1 MKHLFLAL
9 IFIIFTTACFG
20 QKNLVSYDDIKY
32 LLHINL
38 TKADTFLMAKGYYV
52 VKKDNNNR
60 NRKYTLPMQGGKYN
74 NINLRLDGKK
84 IFIEIE
90 TNEINQYNIIRES
103 VSQYLVK
110 DGVVADIQ
118 TYAVKDLG
126 NIYIEINDTVPYNP
140 LTKDYNIHVVPDK
153 GITADY

>member
-1 MKHLFLAL
+1 MKLLFFGLL
-9 IFIIFTTACFG
+9 FMVSSTLCFG

-38 TKADTFLMAKGYYV
+38 IKADTFLTAKGYYV
-52 VKKDNNNR
+52 SKKDNNSK
-60 NRKYTLPMQGGKYN
+60 NRKYTLAMPGGKYN
-74 NINLRLDGKK
+74 NINLRSDGKK
-84 IFIEIE
+84 IYIEIE
-90 TNEINQYNIIRES
+90 TNEINQYNLIRES

-126 NIYIEINDTVPYNP
+126 NIYIEINDSVPYNP
-140 LTKDYNIHVVPDK
+140 LTKEYSIHIVPDK
-153 GITADY
+153 NTTADY

>member
-9 IFIIFTTACFG
+9 LFMISSTVCLG

-38 TKADTFLMAKGYYV
+38 TKADTFLTAKGYYV
-52 VKKDNNNR
+52 AKKDNNSK
-60 NRKYTLPMQGGKYN
+60 NRKYALAMPGGKYN
-74 NINLRLDGKK
+74 NINLRSDGKK
-84 IFIEIE
+84 IYIEIE
-90 TNEINQYNIIRES
+90 TNEINQYNLIRES

-126 NIYIEINDTVPYNP
+126 NIYIEINDSVPYNP
-140 LTKDYNIHVVPDK
+140 LTKEYSIHIVPDK
-153 GITADY
+153 NITADY